1 MPRSN
6 RIALLIIASIIVAI
20 SVVLAIRLGKTH
32 ETSKNENL
40 NNEAQQLIAQQQ
52 TNDSLRRVSYYRKNK
67 NYHARKQKS
76 YPSVENDVVVHSS
89 TTNQSDKPLYPSKKK
104 LTFDLNK
111 ADTIDLEQLYG
122 IGPTLARRIV
132 RYRERLGGF
141 YSIEQLKE
149 VYGLDVQLVERLS
162 SQLTLSDTPLR
173 TLNPNT
179 ATLNELKQHPYLD
192 YYQAKAIVTFRQQGG
207 KFHSSSDLLKIGL
220 LDEATIRKIEP
231 YLSFIET

>member
-76 YPSVENDVVVHSS
+76 YPSVENDVVAHSS
-89 TTNQSDKPLYPSKKK
+89 TTNQPDKPLYPSKKK

-111 ADTIDLEQLYG
+111 ADTLDLEQLYG